1 MNFQVE
7 RLKQLPQRKNEVWQ
21 GGLIKLP
28 MWVQEE
34 NQEPSR
40 PWLAGWISLKTK
52 LVHTTAP
59 QPREDINFETALQSL
74 VNFACNKELADYRP
88 GKIEVK
94 DSALAEHLRG
104 LLAEVDIM
112 VEQRSKLFTFD
123 EMIAEM
129 AEHISGKPLVPGALD
144 VKGVTVDSMRCFAEA
159 ASRFYQS
166 QLWQYLTDE
175 DLIEVESPFVDA
187 GLRYFSVLGGGG
199 TTFGL
204 GFFDS
209 VKQFE
214 SVFEQK
220 EPGEFAR
227 DKCWAVLFGPITELP
242 FGDVDLWEDYHL
254 PVAEE
259 EAYPVAICFQPRGK
273 QRHPGPDILA
283 FLEGLMRM
291 LGQTTENQIDSGRW
305 KKHVITSRGE
315 MDFTL
320 SLPELL
326 ESEDKDAKKKVRMRG
341 GLPDRRSLERTHL
354 DIQRVIDGHDFGSTD
369 ELQEFLNRNV
379 VGKEIPYQAAIT
391 PLEQAQ
397 DLMYDAFD
405 SRGRKQLQLARKA
418 LEICPDCAD
427 AYVVLAE
434 HCSDVQKAKHLYAQ
448 GVAAGERALGKKFF
462 EEEASNF
469 WGILQTRPYMRARL
483 GLAQCLEVLGQLEE
497 AAHHYR
503 ELLRL
508 NPMDNQGVRHL
519 LLTCLLEMN
528 ANDEAEQ
535 LLKKYRDDKF
545 LAVGSYAQALLTFRR
560 KGDTATA
567 RKHLQNAL
575 SVNKYVP
582 KYLLG
587 YEELPEFLPPGYS
600 LGSEEEAE
608 VCADMLID
616 AWDETHSAIEWL
628 ESQLPWSSE
637 EQEVGPD

>member
-21 GGLIKLP
+21 GGLVKLP

-34 NQEPSR
+34 NQQPSR
-40 PWLAGWISLKTK
+40 PWLAGWISLNTR

-59 QPREDINFETALQSL
+59 QSREDINFETALQSL
-74 VNFACNKELADYRP
+74 VNFACDKELAGYRP

-94 DSALAEHLRG
+94 DSALAEHLSG
-104 LLAEVDIM
+104 LLAEVDIA
-112 VEQRSKLFTFD
+112 VEQRNRLFTFD
-123 EMIAEM
+123 ETIADL
-129 AEHISGKPLVPGALD
+129 AEHIDGKPLVPGALD
-144 VKGVTVDSMRCFAEA
+144 VKGVTVDSMRCFADA
-159 ASRFYQS
+159 ASGFYQS
-166 QLWQYLTDE
+166 QPWQHLTDV
-175 DLIEVESPFVDA
+175 DLIEVESPFVDTS
-187 GLRYFSVLGGGG
+187 LRYLTVLGAGG

-214 SVFEQK
+214 AVFEQK
-220 EPGEFAR
+220 EPGMLAR
-227 DKCWAVLFGPITELP
+227 DKCWAVLFGPIIELP

-259 EAYPVAICFQPRGK
+259 QAYPVAICFQPRGK
-273 QRHPGPDILA
+273 QRRPGPDILA
-283 FLEGLMRM
+283 FLEGLMRV
-291 LGQTTENQIDSGRW
+291 LAQTTEDQIDSGRW
-305 KKHVITSRGE
+305 KKRVITSRGE

-326 ESEDKDAKKKVRMRG
+326 EPEDKDAKKKVKMRG

-354 DIQRVIDGHDFGSTD
+354 DIQRMIDGHDFGSVD
-369 ELQEFLNRNV
+369 ELQEFLNKNA
-379 VGKEIPYQAAIT
+379 VGKEIPHQAGIT

-397 DLMYDAFD
+397 DLMYDAFEC
-405 SRGRKQLQLARKA
+405 RGRKQIQLARKA

-427 AYVVLAE
+427 AYVMLAE
-434 HCSDVQKAKHLYAQ
+434 HCSDVQKAKDLYSQ

-462 EEEASNF
+462 EEEAGNF

-483 GLAQCLEVLGQLEE
+483 GLAQCLEELGQLEE
-497 AAHHYR
+497 AAEHYR

-519 LLTCLLEMN
+519 LLACLLEMKV
-528 ANDEAEQ
+528 NDEAGQ
-535 LLKKYRDDKF
+535 LLKKYRDDKA
-545 LAVGSYAQALLTFRR
+545 LAIGSYARALLAFRR

-582 KYLLG
+582 EYLLG
-587 YEELPEFLPPGYS
+587 YEELPEFLPSGYS
-600 LGSEEEAE
+600 LGSEEEAKI
-608 VCADMLID
+608 CADMLID
-616 AWDETHSAIEWL
+616 AWDETPGATEWL

-637 EQEVGPD
+637 EQEVGSD

>member
-21 GGLIKLP
+21 GGLVKLP
-28 MWVQEE
+28 MWVEE
-34 NQEPSR
+34 EGRGPYR
-40 PWLAGWISLKTK
+40 PWLAGWISLKTR
-52 LVHTTAP
+52 LVHITAP
-59 QPREDINFETALQSL
+59 QAQEQVSFETALQAL
-74 VNFACNKELADYRP
+74 ANFACNEELAGYRP
-88 GKIEVK
+88 GKIEIK
-94 DSALAEHLRG
+94 DSALAEHLSG
-104 LLAEVDIM
+104 LFAEVDIV
-112 VEQRSKLFTFD
+112 VEQRNKLFMFD
-123 EMIAEM
+123 KMIAEM
-129 AEHISGKPLVPGALD
+129 AEHIAGKPLVPGALD
-144 VKGVTVDSMRCFAEA
+144 VKGVTVESMRLFAEA

-166 QLWQYLTDE
+166 QPWQHLTDE

-187 GLRYFSVLGGGG
+187 GLRYFSVLGAGG

-209 VKQFE
+209 VQQFE
-214 SVFEQK
+214 SVFEPK
-220 EPGEFAR
+220 EPGQLAK
-227 DKCWAVLFGPITELP
+227 DKCWALLFGPITELP
-242 FGDVDLWEDYHL
+242 FGDVDLWQDYHL
-254 PVAEE
+254 PAAEE
-259 EAYPVAICFQPRGK
+259 QAYPVAICFQPGRK
-273 QRHPGPDILA
+273 QRRPRPDILA
-283 FLEGLMRM
+283 FLEGLMRA
-291 LGQTTENQIDSGRW
+291 LAQTTEDQIDSGRW
-305 KKHVITSRGE
+305 KKHVTTSRGE

-326 ESEDKDAKKKVRMRG
+326 EPEDKDARKKVKMRG

-354 DIQRVIDGHDFGSTD
+354 DIQRMIDGHDFGNED

-405 SRGRKQLQLARKA
+405 SRGRKQIQLARKA

-434 HCSDVQKAKHLYAQ
+434 HCSDIQKAKDLYAQ

-462 EEEASNF
+462 EEEAGNF
-469 WGILQTRPYMRARL
+469 WGIVQTRPYMRARL
-483 GLAQCLEVLGQLEE
+483 GLAQCLEVLDQLEE
-497 AAHHYR
+497 AAEHYR

-519 LLTCLLEMN
+519 LLVCLLQMN
-528 ANDEAEQ
+528 ADGEAEQ
-535 LLKKYRDDKF
+535 LLKKYKDDKF
-545 LAVGSYAQALLTFRR
+545 LAIGSYAQALLTFRR

-575 SVNKYVP
+575 SVNRHVP
-582 KYLLG
+582 EYLLG
-587 YEELPEFLPPGYS
+587 YEELPEFLPPGYG

-608 VCADMLID
+608 ICAGMLID
-616 AWDETHSAIEWL
+616 AWDGTPGAMEWL
-628 ESQLPWSSE
+628 ESQT
-637 EQEVGPD
+637 